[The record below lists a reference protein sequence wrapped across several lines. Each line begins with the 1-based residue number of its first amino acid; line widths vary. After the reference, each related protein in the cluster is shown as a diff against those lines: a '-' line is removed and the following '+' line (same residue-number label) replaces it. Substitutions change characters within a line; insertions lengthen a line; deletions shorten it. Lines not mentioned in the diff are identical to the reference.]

1 MKKAAKKFLAWMT
14 ALCFVL
20 GSASAMEPAENGENT
35 GINGGDTCPHI
46 VGDPVRDTANEIPS
60 TCQEPGFYDMV
71 WYCTICGQEVF
82 RESIDLED
90 LAPHTPG
97 DAVKENET
105 PATCTEDGSY
115 DLVRYCTVCEEEVSR
130 ETVVVKAA
138 HTPGEAVKEKETPA
152 TCEHSGSYDL
162 VCYCTVCGEEASR
175 ETVATDQ
182 LPHTPGEAV
191 KEKETPATCTA
202 NGSYD
207 LVQYCTVCGAEVSR
221 ETKETDKAPH
231 TPGDAVKEKET
242 AATCTANGSYDLA
255 RYCTVCGAEVSR
267 ETKEIEKEDHLPG
280 EGVRENEKVADCDGP
295 ESYDLVRYCSVCGA
309 ELSRQKIT
317 VGEEVHIPSVPDED
331 GKIYCAACGELLGLA
346 PDPDPAP
353 APDPAPEPEPA
364 PAPAPEPEPAPAPA
378 PKSEPAPAPAPK
390 PEPAPVP
397 EPARPATPVSP
408 ADSAATNY
416 AMKQITDVDA
426 FTEDLIIDLAKDGK
440 TLAVDADSLRAVLN
454 GVNNPNNPAHEPIG
468 VEAAVEAL
476 GSNYKLYRT
485 NGKEA
490 QDDPDLSEYCF
501 LCGFEQ
507 LKLQDKQETDRYGN
521 PLPFEV
527 KTAFPALADLKPD
540 EINNTV
546 MLVLNPESGQIAV
559 IPLDMSCMDTNKN
572 PPELNVTLPFDG
584 LVTFV
589 QK

>member
-1 MKKAAKKFLAWMT
+1 MKKAAKKFLVWMT

-20 GSASAMEPAENGENT
+20 GSASATEPAENGENT
-35 GINGGDTCPHI
+35 GINGGDTCNH
-46 VGDPVRDTANEIPS
+46 VLGDPVRDTANEIPP

-82 RESIDLED
+82 RESIELDE

-115 DLVRYCTVCEEEVSR
+115 DLVQYCTVCEEEVSR

-152 TCEHSGSYDL
+152 TCEQPGSYDL
-162 VCYCTVCGEEASR
+162 ARYCTVCGAEVSR
-175 ETVATDQ
+175 ETKATDK

-191 KEKETPATCTA
+191 KENENRAACYHT
-202 NGSYD
+202 GSYD

-221 ETKETDKAPH
+221 ETKE
-231 TPGDAVKEKET
+231 
-242 AATCTANGSYDLA
+242 
-255 RYCTVCGAEVSR
+255 
-267 ETKEIEKEDHLPG
+267 IEKEDHVPGEAQVKNEVAATCEHPGGYDLVQYCMICGAEVAARHFEIAQKEHVAG
-280 EGVRENEKVADCDGP
+280 EGVRENEKPVADCYGP
-295 ESYDLVRYCSVCGA
+295 VGYDLVVYCSVCGG
-309 ELSRQKIT
+309 ELSRQRIT
-317 VGEEVHIPSVPDED
+317 VGEAHFPSDPDED
-331 GKIYCAACGELLGLA
+331 GKIYCAICGNFLRYA
-346 PDPDPAP
+346 PDPDPA
-353 APDPAPEPEPA
+353 
-364 PAPAPEPEPAPAPA
+364 
-378 PKSEPAPAPAPK
+378 PAPAPAPK
-390 PEPAPVP
+390 PEPEPEPVPVP
-397 EPARPATPVSP
+397 EPARPVTPVSP

-426 FTEDLIIDLAKDGK
+426 FTEELIADLTIKGK
-440 TLAVDADSLRAVLN
+440 TLAINVEILKELLN
-454 GVNNPNNPAHEPIG
+454 EANDPEQEPIS

-490 QDDPDLSEYCF
+490 QDDPDLSEYYF

-507 LKLQDKQETDRYGN
+507 LKLQDKQKTDRYGN

-527 KTAFPALADLKPD
+527 KTAFQALANLKP
-540 EINNTV
+540 EEMNKTA
-546 MLVLNPESGQIAV
+546 MLVYNPESGETALIQ
-559 IPLDMSCMDTNKN
+559 LDESCMDTSKV